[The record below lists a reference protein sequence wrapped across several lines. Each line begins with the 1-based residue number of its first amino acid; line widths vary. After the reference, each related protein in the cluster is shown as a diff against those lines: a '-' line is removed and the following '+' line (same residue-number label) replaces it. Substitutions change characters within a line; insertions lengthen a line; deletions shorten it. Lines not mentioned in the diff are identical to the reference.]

1 MISYIYKHVENTL
14 LESYVSKINTT
25 GDILSK
31 LKSNKII
38 LETYNLYNEFLELN
52 SEDESFIK
60 DMLNEFSKSL
70 PINYI
75 RETHIKKFI
84 KDNNIKKDKSDDV
97 LVNLL
102 DKFVYESDNKLFVKK
117 NNTVEDI
124 VKYKLTTY
132 KKDTSV
138 LKERFNSIV
147 ESIESE
153 LEYDEV
159 ELFEAI
165 HGSDV
170 TKKQGSF
177 LKLKMEALDNI
188 NKLFESE
195 SDIEV
200 KNRLLNLKNKTIEM
214 TYKGDSINE
223 DLIKLYEITKL

>member
-75 RETHIKKFI
+75 RETHIKQFI
-84 KDNNIKKDKSDDV
+84 KDNNIKKEKSDDV

-117 NNTVEDI
+117 NDTIEDI

-132 KKDTSV
+132 KKDTSI

-214 TYKGDSINE
+214 TYKGESINE